1 MSLFTRSNP
10 ILLLTGLV
18 ALNPGWRFWA
28 RRKPLLRR
36 HIYASDF
43 KAV

>member
-1 MSLFTRSNP
+1 MRLYTLNNP

-18 ALNPGWRFWA
+18 AFNPEWRFWV
-28 RRKPLLRR
+28 RRKSLLRR
-36 HIYASDF
+36 HINASDF